1 MKSYIVKGYKG
12 IMDLDLT
19 QVDSRY
25 HEEMIKVHKQDI
37 NDYKAYQKTL
47 PEKVQYDCAMI
58 RAYSIIKKT
67 QEMNAKSIK
76 N

>member
-19 QVDSRY
+19 HVDSKY

-37 NDYKAYQKTL
+37 KDYKAYQKTL
-47 PEKVQYDCAMI
+47 PENVRYDEAMI
-58 RAYSIIKKT
+58 RAYSILKKT
-67 QEMNAKSIK
+67 TEMNAKAKK